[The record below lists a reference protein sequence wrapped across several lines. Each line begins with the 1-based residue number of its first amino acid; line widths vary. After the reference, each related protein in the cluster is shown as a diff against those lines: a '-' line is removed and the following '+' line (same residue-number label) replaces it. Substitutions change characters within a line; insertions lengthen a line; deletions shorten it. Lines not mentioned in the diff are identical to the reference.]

1 MRAPSPTASERRS
14 MTKKLHAHES
24 GSAAAVSR
32 ADDDEAPPRESVVR
46 PRRLAT
52 ASASSSSTSRN
63 GATSADK
70 AEASS
75 PSSDPLRLYLSKMG
89 KVPLLTR
96 EGEVELA
103 KRIERA
109 ERAVLDAILNST
121 TAVREI
127 VKLGEKL
134 RERKTTVRE
143 LVRIAADDEEDF
155 DESAEEQRVLRL
167 MAKVKSLTASMEKT
181 RVRATENPSRRRELN
196 AAAETQRGEMLTV
209 LEEMRLNKAT
219 VGHVVR
225 ALRALI
231 DKCEQADRGV
241 TSLAARTGSDMEA
254 LRKEARVANTTP
266 EGQRKFQRVHGVAC
280 DEVLET
286 CSTARKN
293 LRRLEGDLG
302 IDVDTLRA
310 THAAIRQAEHALD
323 RAKSEL
329 VSANLRLVVSIAKK
343 YVNRGLQF
351 LDLIQEG
358 NIGLMRAV
366 DKFDYKRG
374 YKFSTYATWWVRQA
388 VTRAIA
394 DQARTIRVP
403 VHMIETI
410 NKVTRTRRALVQE
423 LGREPTPEEIASK
436 MELPIEQVLKA
447 LKCSKEPVSLD
458 APVGDDGD
466 AHLGDFI
473 EDTTFLSP
481 EKVALHAD
489 LSEQTRSL
497 LKSLTPREAQ
507 VIRMRFGIEEKSEHT
522 LEEIGELFCVTRERI
537 RQIEAKAL
545 KKLGRPAR
553 SGQFDVFMES

>member
-1 MRAPSPTASERRS
+1 
-14 MTKKLHAHES
+14 MTTKLHAQ
-24 GSAAAVSR
+24 GASAAA
-32 ADDDEAPPRESVVR
+32 APFEDDERDEMIR
-46 PRRLAT
+46 PRRLVPAT
-52 ASASSSSTSRN
+52 EK
-63 GATSADK
+63 G
-70 AEASS
+70 AEAPSG
-75 PSSDPLRLYLSKMG
+75 SSDPLRLYLSKMG

-96 EGEVELA
+96 EGEIELA

-109 ERAVLDAILNST
+109 ERAVLDAILNSP

-127 VKLGEKL
+127 VKLGDKL
-134 RERKTTVRE
+134 RDKKTTVRE
-143 LVRIAADDEEDF
+143 LVRILADDEADF
-155 DESAEEQRVLRL
+155 DEESEEQRVLRL
-167 MAKVKSLTASMEKT
+167 MAKIKSLSASTEKL
-181 RVRATENPSRRRELN
+181 RAQAVGASRRKEIL
-196 AAAETQRGEMLTV
+196 AKAEAHRAEMLGA
-209 LEEMRLNKAT
+209 LEELRLNKAT
-219 VGHVVR
+219 VTHVTR

-231 DKCEQADRGV
+231 DKCEQADRSV
-241 TSLAARTGSDMEA
+241 QSLAVRAGSDVAA
-254 LRKEARVANTTP
+254 LRREARAAASDP
-266 EGQRKFQRVHGVAC
+266 AAERRFEQQHGVGSEA
-280 DEVLET
+280 VLEAV
-286 CSTARKN
+286 SAARKN
-293 LRRLEGDLG
+293 IKRLEGDLG
-302 IDVDTLRA
+302 IDVEALRA
-310 THAAIRQAEHALD
+310 TYAAIREAEGQFD
-323 RAKSEL
+323 RAKAEM

-388 VTRAIA
+388 VTRSIA

-410 NKVTRTRRALVQE
+410 NKVSRTRRSLVQE
-423 LGREPTPEEIASK
+423 LGREPTPEEIAHK
-436 MELPIEQVLKA
+436 MELPVEQVQKA

-473 EDTTFLSP
+473 EDTTFQSP
-481 EKVALHAD
+481 EKIAQQAD

-553 SGQFDVFMES
+553 SGQFNVFVES